1 MSGEFT
7 KRLGGKGQLRAHP
20 SRNGCLHAHDF
31 NLEAAEVRMV
41 VFANAIGEIN
51 EAALNESKLN
61 SAFSQIPADGADG
74 ADRRGRSGQPC

>member
-31 NLEAAEVRMV
+31 NFQAAEVGV
-41 VFANAIGEIN
+41 VVLADAVGEID
-51 EAALNESKLN
+51 E
-61 SAFSQIPADGADG
+61 D
-74 ADRRGRSGQPC
+74 